1 MKPLLLGERSNPL
14 KSWMGDAKRREE
26 AVISVHKA
34 LQHSVGNWVS
44 SFIYVV
50 VFPSALLSPPSFG
63 IECCNPGTASPCTL
77 AKWPER
83 IQRPEGSWMNAFDKT
98 NAFHGS
104 WIEIRS
110 GEKITETRLGLVFSD
125 LVHCLEHRLHY
136 SWQAP
141 VSLPH
146 SGEQV
151 NQYES
156 ESESDMSRLNV
167 LRKPSLTKKEQGW
180 CPLKWYSQ
188 WKHGMLK

>member
-1 MKPLLLGERSNPL
+1 M
-14 KSWMGDAKRREE
+14 
-26 AVISVHKA
+26 
-34 LQHSVGNWVS
+34 
-44 SFIYVV
+44 SFFFHICGGVP
-50 VFPSALLSPPSFG
+50 FFSLSPPSFG
-63 IECCNPGTASPCTL
+63 IERCNPGTASPCTL

-146 SGEQV
+146 SDEEV

-167 LRKPSLTKKEQGW
+167 LRKPSLSENMEYWNKLVGL
-180 CPLKWYSQ
+180 PLHKSLGVPA
-188 WKHGMLK
+188 HTSVG

>member
-50 VFPSALLSPPSFG
+50 VFPFSLLSPPSFG
-63 IECCNPGTASPCTL
+63 IERCNPGTASPCTL

-110 GEKITETRLGLVFSD
+110 GEKSMRRGLVLS
-125 LVHCLEHRLHY
+125 
-136 SWQAP
+136 
-141 VSLPH
+141 
-146 SGEQV
+146 
-151 NQYES
+151 
-156 ESESDMSRLNV
+156 
-167 LRKPSLTKKEQGW
+167 SLTW
-180 CPLKWYSQ
+180 CIASSTGCTIPGRHLCRSLTLASKWINMKVKVRVI
-188 WKHGMLK
+188 WVD